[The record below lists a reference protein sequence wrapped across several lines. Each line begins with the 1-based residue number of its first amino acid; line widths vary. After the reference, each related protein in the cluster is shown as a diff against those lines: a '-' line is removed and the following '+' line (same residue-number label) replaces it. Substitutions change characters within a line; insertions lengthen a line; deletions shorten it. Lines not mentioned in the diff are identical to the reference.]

1 MYLDFLPTNAQL
13 KKGEKSAVISKC
25 MGTQPYA
32 MNFGCIDIW
41 QIFAAKQ
48 KVKTIPSMRR

>member
-32 MNFGCIDIW
+32 MNFGCND
-41 QIFAAKQ
+41 IFAAKQ
-48 KVKTIPSMRR
+48 EVKTIPPMRR